1 MASALAWLD
10 PPRTSPLTRASA
22 GVHELA
28 GLRHDGLVGPT
39 PLGVHAA
46 ADLLRWPEGRARV
59 LRDVLL
65 PGSALAWTTALW
77 VHTGRL
83 LTRRPDLVVPPDQR
97 VEGAVVVHRQHLAPG
112 DVAPVAGVPTTT
124 PLRTAVDLLC
134 FARRPTAVAGARAL
148 LARGLSADAVREAL
162 GRPRRRLP
170 VRRALEL
177 LAEAETAPGRW
188 PS

>member
-10 PPRTSPLTRASA
+10 PPQPLPLTRAPA
-22 GVHELA
+22 AVRELA
-28 GLRHDGLVGPT
+28 GICHDGLVGPT

-46 ADLLRWPEGRARV
+46 VDLLRWPEGRAGL
-59 LRDVLL
+59 LRDVLV

-83 LTRRPDLVVPPDQR
+83 LARRTHLVVAPDQR
-97 VEGAVVVHRQHLAPG
+97 VEGTVVVHRQRLAPG
-112 DVAPVAGVPTTT
+112 DVAPVGGVPTTT

-134 FARRPTAVAGARAL
+134 FAKPPTAVAGTRAL
-148 LARGLSADAVREAL
+148 LGQGLSAEAVREAL
-162 GRPRRRLP
+162 GRPWRRLP
-170 VRRALEL
+170 VRRALDL
-177 LAEAETAPGRW
+177 LTQAETPPGRR